1 MQPRRLRMHS
11 LEKSREPP
19 WTVLVVAKNVDVGR
33 ALVQSILDPSLRFV
47 VVAGEDIG
55 TLRGG
60 LSTFDGILLQDSHE
74 GADRGL
80 PRRILHEAGGAVVV
94 LTQAQSGL
102 ERALWLDHG
111 ADDCLSTPVEC
122 KELSARL
129 RASIRRRSRRT
140 LSPSQTMR
148 VGSLLISRGEQ
159 KAEIGGQPLT
169 LTTCEFSLLAALA
182 DCAGQVLGRERLIE
196 IVMGRADSA
205 FERAIDVQVSRLRRK
220 LRDNPRKPRLLK
232 TVRGVGYMLVA
243 SEASS
248 R

>member
-1 MQPRRLRMHS
+1 MHS
-11 LEKSREPP
+11 LEKLREPP
-19 WTVLVVAKNVDVGR
+19 WTVLVVAKNMDVGR
-33 ALVQSILDPSLRFV
+33 ALVQSVLDPALRFV

-55 TLRGG
+55 TLPGG
-60 LSTFDGILLQDSHE
+60 LSTFDGILLQDSRE
-74 GADRGL
+74 SADRGL

-94 LTQAQSGL
+94 LTHAQSGL
-102 ERALWLDHG
+102 ERALWLDQG
-111 ADDCLSTPVEC
+111 ADDCMSTPFEC

-129 RASIRRRSRRT
+129 RASIRRQSRRT
-140 LSPSQTMR
+140 LPPSQTMR
-148 VGSLLISRGEQ
+148 VGSLLISRAEQ
-159 KAEIGGQPLT
+159 RAEIDGQPLT

-196 IVMGRADSA
+196 IVMGSADLA

-220 LRDNPRKPRLLK
+220 LRDNPRKPRILK